1 LQKLSLL
8 IRRNRIYVAGAF
20 LTAVL
25 SNLSQMVYVYFI
37 GELVNRI
44 EARTSIGTPLF
55 VILGCFLLS
64 NAFTLYLNQ
73 YVGHYASE
81 KMAHELR
88 MGYAAGILR
97 NTMSRNGVSNVAT
110 AMSAAQNELAQATD
124 YLTNTF
130 FDIYGMLITGILAFV
145 FLMFQNVLLTLI
157 ILIPTVLIMIYVY
170 FSGRKLTGIV
180 TTAQN
185 EKNLM
190 NKAAYGL
197 ISAFPVIKVFDGKDL
212 CVDAYSER
220 LMCWEKQ
227 AEKKERLAAL
237 YNTLSGILSRVPLL
251 LMFLVGGYMVLSG
264 KMLLGTLVVFL
275 NLQNSLKQT
284 IMNLP
289 NWMSGFKVFLVNL
302 SRIEIV

>member
-1 LQKLSLL
+1 MRILSLL
-8 IRRNRIYVAGAF
+8 IKRTRIYVAGAV

-25 SNLSQMVYVYFI
+25 SNLSQMVYMYFV

-44 EARTSIGTPLF
+44 EERTSIGTSLLI
-55 VILGCFLLS
+55 VLGCFLIS
-64 NAFTLYLNQ
+64 NAFTQYLNQ

-88 MGYAAGILR
+88 MGYASGILR
-97 NTMSRNGVSNVAT
+97 KTLSGNKQENVSSS
-110 AMSAAQNELAQATD
+110 MSAVQNELSRATD

-130 FDIYGMLITGILAFV
+130 FDIYGMLITGILAFT
-145 FLMFQNVLLTLI
+145 FLMFQNVLLTLT
-157 ILIPTVLIMIYVY
+157 ILIPTVLIMVYVY

-180 TTAQN
+180 SAAQN

-197 ISAFPVIKVFDGKDL
+197 ISAFPAVKVFDGKEL
-212 CVDAYSER
+212 CIGAYSER
-220 LMCWEKQ
+220 LGCWEKQ
-227 AEKKERLAAL
+227 AVKKERLAAI
-237 YNTLSGILSRVPLL
+237 YNTLSGVLSRIPLL
-251 LMFLVGGYMVLSG
+251 LLLLAGGYMVLSG
-264 KMLLGTLVVFL
+264 KIFLGTLIVFL
-275 NLQNSLKQT
+275 NLQKSLTQS